1 MDWETFNWLYALE
14 QIRGVIRTLQTSII
28 VLLAKTVSNI
38 NLKTLTILAK
48 RLILVTWLGPGND
61 SAGGYN
67 TVLKIQMEIRKDGRQ
82 VAIGSF

>member
-1 MDWETFNWLYALE
+1 MYALE

-61 SAGGYN
+61 SADGYN
-67 TVLKIQMEIRKDGRQ
+67 TVLKIQMDIRKDGRQ

>member
-1 MDWETFNWLYALE
+1 MYALE

-38 NLKTLTILAK
+38 NLKTLTILTK
-48 RLILVTWLGPGND
+48 RLILVAWLGPGHD
-61 SAGGYN
+61 SADGYN

-82 VAIGSF
+82 VTIGSF